1 MKRDRLN
8 TELQNLERKIRFLL
22 NEYHSL
28 QKEHESLKEENHSLK
43 ETIASKDKQ
52 LLDFQN
58 RLNITTIVDSIETGE
73 SEVSEVKN
81 KLSEYI
87 KEIDKCIQY
96 LNK

>member
-22 NEYHSL
+22 NEYHEL
-28 QKEHESLKEENHSLK
+28 QKEHDSLKEENQGLK
-43 ETIASKDKQ
+43 EIISSKDKQ

-58 RLNITTIVDSIETGE
+58 KLNITTIVDSIETGE
-73 SEVSEVKN
+73 SEASEVKN
-81 KLSEYI
+81 KLNEYI